1 MEEFYVGYQTHA
13 PNKLGH
19 FLRRLAVALLVFVL
33 LVAGGLVFAQTEFA
47 KSYFGFGVLESFE
60 GTIDGAWLLVNDNT
74 ALALV
79 GEGKRGIAQTPKG
92 RVKITGQ
99 RIERDGVVMIEVVS
113 IAPGEGTAAKAS
125 ETDLGAVMLAGEI
138 VDTKC
143 YLGVMNPGA
152 GKLHKDCA
160 RNCLRGGI
168 PAGLVSGGKLYFLEG
183 GNFADRAGLRVTL
196 RGRAVQRGGR
206 LILRVE

>member
-1 MEEFYVGYQTHA
+1 MEEFYVGYQSQA
-13 PNKLGH
+13 PVQLGG
-19 FLRRLAVALLVFVL
+19 FLRRVAVALLVFVL
-33 LVAGGLVFAQTEFA
+33 LVAGGLVFAQAEFA

-60 GTIDGAWLLVNDNT
+60 GTIDGAWLITSDHTV
-74 ALALV
+74 LALV
-79 GEGKRGIAQTPKG
+79 GEGKRGVAARPPS

-99 RIERDGVVMIEVVS
+99 RIERDGIVMIEVVS
-113 IAPGEGTAAKAS
+113 ITPLDGAPVPPPD
-125 ETDLGAVMLAGEI
+125 TDLGPLSLTGEI

-168 PAGLVSGGKLYFLEG
+168 PAGIVAGDKLYFLEG
-183 GNFADRAGLRVTL
+183 RDFTGHAGLRVTL
-196 RGRAVQRGGR
+196 KGRAVQRAGQ
-206 LILRVE
+206 LILRAE

>member
-13 PNKLGH
+13 PKELGT
-19 FLRRLAVALLVFVL
+19 FLRRLGVALLVFVL
-33 LVAGGLVFAQTEFA
+33 LVAGGLVLAQDRFA
-47 KSYFGFGVLESFE
+47 KSYFGFGVLENFE
-60 GTIDGAWLLVNDNT
+60 GTIDGAWLITPNNT

-79 GEGKRGIAQTPKG
+79 AEGKRGVAARPAS

-99 RIERDGVVMIEVVS
+99 RIERDGIVMIEVAS
-113 IAPGEGTAAKAS
+113 ITPLDGAAAAAPQ
-125 ETDLGAVMLAGEI
+125 TDLGVVSLTGEI

-143 YLGVMNPGA
+143 YLGVMNPGS

-168 PAGLVSGGKLYFLEG
+168 PAGIVAGDKLYFLEG
-183 GNFADRAGLRVTL
+183 RDFTGHAGLRVTL
-196 RGRAVQRGGR
+196 NGRAVQRGGQ